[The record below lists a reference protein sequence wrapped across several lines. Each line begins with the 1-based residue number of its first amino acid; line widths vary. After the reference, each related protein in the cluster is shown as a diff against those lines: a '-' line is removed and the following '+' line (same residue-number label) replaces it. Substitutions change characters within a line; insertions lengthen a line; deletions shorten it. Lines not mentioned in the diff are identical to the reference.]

1 VRDAVP
7 AECAGIHGKGA
18 VMRWRRAGVCAVVGA
33 GVMATGCMERAANN
47 VEPDRALVDAEVR
60 AMLERWAAAF
70 ESRDAAGVR
79 AVLADDEGF
88 VWLEDGEARYRG
100 EESIVSALASFPS
113 GMTFSH
119 ELRDVRVTA
128 QSDHAAWAEVATKTE
143 IRQGESVVAGFEGV
157 VLIVAEKEEG
167 DWRIVAGHTSTM
179 RPRGR

>member
-1 VRDAVP
+1 
-7 AECAGIHGKGA
+7 
-18 VMRWRRAGVCAVVGA
+18 MRWWRVCACAVAGA
-33 GVMATGCMERAANN
+33 GVMVMGCMERAAKSM
-47 VEPDRALVDAEVR
+47 EPDLARVDADVRAL
-60 AMLERWAAAF
+60 LERWATAF

-100 EESIVSALASFPS
+100 KESIVSALASFPP

-128 QSDHAAWAEVATKTE
+128 LSDDAAWAEVSTKTE

-157 VLIVAEKEEG
+157 VLIVTEKQEG